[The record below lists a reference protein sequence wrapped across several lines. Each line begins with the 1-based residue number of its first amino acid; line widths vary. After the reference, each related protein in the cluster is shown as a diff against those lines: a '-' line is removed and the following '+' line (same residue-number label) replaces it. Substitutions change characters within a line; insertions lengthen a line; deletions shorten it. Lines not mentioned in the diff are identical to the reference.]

1 MSTPPNCSNSSELV
15 WTSRNSSERFK
26 TVGTVPLQRQEAMQ
40 SISEAAS
47 HLQVGK
53 SRLYAL
59 LKDHRIEPRK
69 NGRRKEL
76 SDEQVEQ
83 LNQIIAAG
91 EPAPLWEPESSVEPQ
106 QPETIAQPVEEPTAM
121 LLVEELRSQN
131 KVLLE
136 QLHHEQDERK
146 AERQERENYQQMLA
160 ALQRNNQKLLQ
171 ENNRLQLELLEAP
184 KHSKFDVDSAA
195 DDVQDSVDISTT
207 APAASTAQPME
218 YTPRSTSSW
227 GLGIGLG
234 AVAAAII
241 FYVLTSDQGAKFFPN
256 IQQKLVGA
264 LHLSDSGSIV
274 PYRYE
279 DGGLR

>member
-1 MSTPPNCSNSSELV
+1 M
-15 WTSRNSSERFK
+15 
-26 TVGTVPLQRQEAMQ
+26 LQG
-40 SISEAAS
+40 I
-47 HLQVGK
+47 
-53 SRLYAL
+53 
-59 LKDHRIEPRK
+59 

-83 LNQIIAAG
+83 LIQIIAAG
-91 EPAPLWEPESSVEPQ
+91 EPAPLWEPESSAEPQ
-106 QPETIAQPVEEPTAM
+106 QPTAATQTVEEPTAM
-121 LLVEELRSQN
+121 LLVEELRNQN
-131 KVLLE
+131 KVLLD

-160 ALQRNNQKLLQ
+160 ALQQNNQKLLQ

-184 KHSKFDVDSAA
+184 KYSKFDVDSTAA
-195 DDVQDSVDISTT
+195 DVEDPADISTP
-207 APAASTAQPME
+207 ASAASTAQPMK

-241 FYVLTSDQGAKFFPN
+241 FYVLTSDQGAKFFPH

-264 LHLSDSGSIV
+264 LHLTDTTSIV
-274 PYRYE
+274 PYQF
-279 DGGLR
+279 DGVGDCVKGGECERVSLKI